1 MKKLLYA
8 DDLALVANGKQELQD
23 IVEEWNGVSTPE
35 GRVDIELG
43 GGGEEAV
50 AGSTPPL
57 TTRIVEERNVEV
69 A

>member
-1 MKKLLYA
+1 MKKLIYA

-35 GRVDIELG
+35 GRAG
-43 GGGEEAV
+43 HRAGGGEETV

-57 TTRIVEERNVEV
+57 TTGIEEERNVEV